1 MKKPFLSLLGLISIF
16 ISSAQNKINYQVSY
30 LQNSGFAVSK
40 PVLEMQTE
48 SKTELLDNE
57 KPVINPRRKSNS
69 INYNKSVQPDTDP
82 IVQHAM
88 GNKIMSPPI
97 VNWQGLTGN
106 ASPPDPSGAAGPAHY
121 VQAVN
126 LRYNIYNKTGTSL
139 AGPLT
144 LSSLWPGSTNMG
156 DPIVMY
162 DKHADRWFISQFNG
176 ADKILVAISTSS
188 NPTGSYYT
196 YTFVPSPGN
205 FPDYPKFSIWSDGYY
220 CTSNIGGTEK
230 FAVFDRTKMLA
241 GNPTAGMISLTVP
254 PTPNYYFFSPLPAD
268 ADGQLPPF
276 GTPCPIFC
284 YEDNA
289 WPSATTDQIRIF
301 KLTAN
306 WTTPSASSLI
316 LDQTIPTTSLNA
328 LFDVNYDDVTQ
339 PGTSQKIDAIGGVFN
354 YRAQYRRWTG
364 YNSVVLNHAVIVNA
378 TTKQTGIRWYE
389 LRQNATTGVWS
400 IYQEGTYAPDLHSRW
415 MGSIAMDDNGSIGIA
430 YAVSSGTVYP
440 SIRYTGRLAS
450 DPLGQFTFAETTAI
464 AGTSSQV
471 GFNRFGDY
479 SQTSLD
485 PDGIT
490 FWHTG
495 EYLSSGGKT
504 RIFSWQIPLTPTGI
518 NDIENKPEL
527 LVTQQENKIKIR
539 AKRLPNSNEM
549 QVDLFDISGRQIS
562 ELQVKPDNTDL
573 ECEMDIS
580 GLSKATYLV
589 RIGNDKF
596 QKVVKTTIQ

>member
-1 MKKPFLSLLGLISIF
+1 MKFNLFLGLAVLCSFFSIAQTQIPTNSSF
-16 ISSAQNKINYQVSY
+16 ISNA
-30 LQNSGFAVSK
+30 GFAISK
-40 PVLEMQTE
+40 PLIDMPVVNE
-48 SKTELLDNE
+48 ELDEQE
-57 KPVINPRRKSNS
+57 KQIINPRRKSNAV
-69 INYNKSVQPDTDP
+69 NYNKTPQPDTDP
-82 IVQHAM
+82 IIQSEA
-88 GNKIMSPPI
+88 GNKLASPPI
-97 VNWQGLTGN
+97 VNWQGTSGN

-126 LRYNIYNKTGTSL
+126 IRYQVYNKTGTSL
-139 AGPLT
+139 GGPYALN
-144 LSSLWPGSTNMG
+144 SLWAGSTNMG

-162 DKHADRWFISQFNG
+162 DRYADRWFVSQFNG
-176 ADKILVAISTSS
+176 SDKILVAISTSS
-188 NPTGSYYT
+188 NPLGSYYT

-205 FPDYPKFSIWSDGYY
+205 FPDYPKFSIWADGYY

-268 ADGQLPPF
+268 ADGQLPPY

-301 KLTAN
+301 KFTAN
-306 WTTPSASSLI
+306 WTTPTASSLT
-316 LDQTIPTTSLNA
+316 LDQTIPTSSINA
-328 LFDVNYDDVTQ
+328 VFDVNYDDITQ
-339 PGTSQKIDAIGGVFN
+339 PGTSQKIDAIGGVFM

-364 YNSVVLNHAVIVNA
+364 YNTILLNHAVIVNS

-389 LRQNATTGVWS
+389 LRQNTTTGVWS

-415 MGSIAMDDNGSIGIA
+415 MGSMAMDDNGSIGIA

-440 SIRYTGRLAS
+440 SIRYTGRLAT
-450 DPLGQFTFAETTAI
+450 DPLGQFTFAETAAAT
-464 AGTSSQV
+464 GTTSQTSH
-471 GFNRFGDY
+471 NRFGDY

-495 EYLSSGGKT
+495 EYLASGGKT
-504 RIFSWQIPLTPTGI
+504 RIFSWQIPLSATGI
-518 NDIENKPEL
+518 NDVENKPDL
-527 LVTQQENKIKIR
+527 LVFQTENKLNIKG
-539 AKRLPNSNEM
+539 KRLPKNMEVQLDVFDLMGKQLSSIKLNSNDGTLEYLM
-549 QVDLFDISGRQIS
+549 DVSGFAKS
-562 ELQVKPDNTDL
+562 
-573 ECEMDIS
+573 
-580 GLSKATYLV
+580 TYLV
-589 RIGNDKF
+589 RLGNEKF
-596 QKVVKTTIQ
+596 QKVVKTSIH